1 MNSITDRSEKK
12 TNRRNSLVT
21 GLRVITGFMVI
32 IMAVSFFFA
41 VLYLVRQERIKN
53 IKFEAERTLNSLE
66 DGVLAELNR
75 YKELSRLIMMD
86 KGLVNY
92 LYADIGAIDGGLKNR
107 TRYSILNILNVT
119 TMVDSVFAF
128 RNDGLYINSSHD
140 KYTLDEKRMK
150 NDEWLEEILEK
161 RGASVISVNGNG
173 AIMRTNGMPIISI
186 GRVINDITSQE
197 KIGVLFMNIST
208 VCIDRK
214 IDVLGG
220 RNMIVMSDEGVVLS
234 GDASLKKFIPPGVES
249 VNISNDIIRDGVMNM
264 MISYCR
270 VPDTPIVIACAT
282 PIGNGFVMFET
293 VRVILLLILIFL
305 ILVIIVSAFI
315 TRNVTNP
322 VQLLTRAME
331 HNKETGQLA
340 PIDVKIVDNEIGMLK
355 DSYNAMVSRVNEL
368 YEQNIDNEKAIRRAE
383 MRVLQEQ
390 IKPHFLY
397 NSIETIGFL
406 ALDAGADN
414 VHNALETMGSFY
426 RNFLS
431 KGDRE
436 IPLNREVQI
445 VKDYLSLQKLRYKD
459 IIEDTYDI
467 APNTEEFIVPKL
479 ILQPLVENSI
489 YHGIRLKGEKGQ
501 IRISSFLEGDVL
513 HLIVKDTGV
522 GMSQE
527 AIDAVLT
534 SSDKGKAD
542 NAEDSFGLWGT
553 IERIRIYCNDDD
565 VVRISSEPGEY
576 TTIEF
581 LIRSRRSFA
590 RREDI
595 WTESSES

>member
-1 MNSITDRSEKK
+1 MNLIKNGSEKK

-140 KYTLDEKRMK
+140 KYTLDEKRM
-150 NDEWLEEILEK
+150 NTDEWLSDILEK

-173 AIMRTNGMPIISI
+173 AIMRNNGIPIISI
-186 GRVINDITSQE
+186 GRVINDINSQE
-197 KIGVLFMNIST
+197 QIGILFMNIST

-220 RNMIVMSDEGVVLS
+220 RNMLVMSDDGIVLS
-234 GDASLKKFIPPGVES
+234 GDLKLKKYIPPVVGSE
-249 VNISNDIIRDGVMNM
+249 NIRHDIVKDGVLNM

-270 VPDTPIVIACAT
+270 VPGTPMVIACAT

-293 VRVILLLILIFL
+293 VRVILLLILIFMV
-305 ILVIIVSAFI
+305 LVIIVSAFI
-315 TRNVTNP
+315 TKNVTNP
-322 VQLLTRAME
+322 VRILTREME
-331 HNKETGQLA
+331 HNKETGRLETIEA
-340 PIDVKIVDNEIGMLK
+340 DIVDNEIGMLR
-355 DSYNAMVSRVNEL
+355 DSYNAMVQRINEL
-368 YEQNIDNEKAIRRAE
+368 YERNIYNEKAIRRAE

-397 NSIETIGFL
+397 NSIETIGCL
-406 ALDAGADN
+406 AMDAGADN
-414 VHNALETMGSFY
+414 VHDALETMGSFY

-445 VKDYLSLQKLRYKD
+445 VKDYLSLQKLRYGD

-467 APNTEEFIVPKL
+467 APDTEKFIIPKL

-489 YHGIRLKGEKGQ
+489 YHGIRLKGEKG
-501 IRISSFLEGDVL
+501 IIKISSYLKDDVL
-513 HLIVKDTGV
+513 HLKVKDTGV

-527 AIDAVLT
+527 IIDAVLT
-534 SSDKGKAD
+534 SKSTGNAD

-553 IERIRIYCNDDD
+553 IERIRIFCNDDD

-581 LIRSRRSFA
+581 MIRSRNSTVK
-590 RREDI
+590 REDI
-595 WTESSES
+595 WTESSE